1 MSPCRKTT
9 GWPTKPPLESHL
21 QVWIALGA
29 GRAFALAGRQLLH
42 GVGLKL
48 KAVEYTLLEELLDT
62 QKERVAMLDGRGV
75 RHGRRDGAVVFRC
88 GIRGRLR
95 KRLLSPARKA

>member
-1 MSPCRKTT
+1 MPEDD
-9 GWPTKPPLESHL
+9 GLADEAPLESHL

-42 GVGLKL
+42 GIGLKL
-48 KAVEYTLLEELLDT
+48 KAVEDTLLEELLDT
-62 QKERVAMLDGRGV
+62 QKERVAMREGRSV

-95 KRLLSPARKA
+95 KRLLGPARKA